1 MSVWKQLLVLCL
13 LGGLAYGGWEAY
25 TIYLAPT
32 EEAATERAS
41 PPAPVEL
48 VPAERRVLAQS
59 VEAVGTTRARQSV
72 EIVPEADGRVVEITF
87 TPGDRVAKG
96 EVLVRLDETIQ
107 RADLTEAAARSTEQ
121 EQALSRARQLRE
133 TNAISQATLEDT
145 IARLAEAGAQL
156 DRARRRLDDR
166 TIKAPFAGVVGLTEI
181 DPGAR
186 VSEGDIITRLDDLS
200 EVIVEF
206 ALPETLFAQVRTGL
220 GVTATS
226 AAFPDRTF
234 EGRIEA
240 VDSRIDP
247 VSRAFRTRAVIP
259 NRDSVLPAGMF
270 MSLTLT
276 LSEAEALVVPEAAI
290 IFQAAETYVFTVTD
304 DIATRVPVKTG
315 QRRGGYVAIEGGL
328 EEGTGVVVRGLQRV
342 RDGGAVTVLDAGD
355 TSDSSSTEGDS

>member
-1 MSVWKQLLVLCL
+1 MGSLHHLPRPGRRSRNRTRQPA
-13 LGGLAYGGWEAY
+13 GPG
-25 TIYLAPT
+25 
-32 EEAATERAS
+32 RAG
-41 PPAPVEL
+41 PG
-48 VPAERRVLAQS
+48 R
-59 VEAVGTTRARQSV
+59 TTRPRPVGRGRRHHPRPPVGRDRPRGRWPRGRDHLHPRRPRRKGRGAGPARRHHPARRPDQA
-72 EIVPEADGRVVEITF
+72 E
-87 TPGDRVAKG
+87 
-96 EVLVRLDETIQ
+96 
-107 RADLTEAAARSTEQ
+107 ARSTEQ

-226 AAFPDRTF
+226 AAFPERTF

-328 EEGTGVVVRGLQRV
+328 DEGTGVVVRGLQRV